1 MGGIRMAADQAGSR
15 TDNGHRGESPAVPR
29 NEEDLERIARIC
41 AAGADGD
48 LWMDTRSVELYLGIS
63 RRTLYRLVKNGA
75 IPVSRVGRR
84 IRVSKRA
91 LDVAVAAG
99 LVW

>member
-1 MGGIRMAADQAGSR
+1 MGRDSVGFRTGRIADRA
-15 TDNGHRGESPAVPR
+15 RGESPAVAR

-41 AAGADGD
+41 AAGTDGD
-48 LWMDTRSVELYLGIS
+48 IWMDTRSVELYLGIS

-75 IPVSRVGRR
+75 IPASRVGRR

-91 LDVAVAAG
+91 LDAAIAAG

>member
-1 MGGIRMAADQAGSR
+1 MGTDLAGGRNGR
-15 TDNGHRGESPAVPR
+15 TGGVRRGESPAVSR
-29 NEEDLERIARIC
+29 NEEDLERIERIC
-41 AAGADGD
+41 AVGADGD
-48 LWMDTRSVELYLGIS
+48 LWMDARSVEPCLGIS

-84 IRVSKRA
+84 IRVRKHA
-91 LDVAVAAG
+91 LDAAVAAG

>member
-1 MGGIRMAADQAGSR
+1 MGRDSGGRRAGRVADGA
-15 TDNGHRGESPAVPR
+15 RGESPAVPR
-29 NEEDLERIARIC
+29 NEEDLEKIARIC

-48 LWMDTRSVELYLGIS
+48 IWMDTRSVELYLGIS

-75 IPVSRVGRR
+75 IPASRVGRR

-91 LDVAVAAG
+91 LDAAIAAG

>member
-1 MGGIRMAADQAGSR
+1 MGRDSAGRGMGRM
-15 TDNGHRGESPAVPR
+15 TDGARGESPAVPR

-48 LWMDTRSVELYLGIS
+48 IWMDTRSVELYLGIS

-75 IPVSRVGRR
+75 IPASRVGRR

-91 LDVAVAAG
+91 LDAAIAAG

>member
-1 MGGIRMAADQAGSR
+1 
-15 TDNGHRGESPAVPR
+15 
-29 NEEDLERIARIC
+29 
-41 AAGADGD
+41 
-48 LWMDTRSVELYLGIS
+48 MDTRSVELYLGIS

>member
-1 MGGIRMAADQAGSR
+1 MGTDLAGGRNGR
-15 TDNGHRGESPAVPR
+15 TGGVRRGESPAVSR

-41 AAGADGD
+41 AVGADGD
-48 LWMDTRSVELYLGIS
+48 LWMDARSVESCLGIS

-84 IRVSKRA
+84 IRVRKHA
-91 LDVAVAAG
+91 LDAAVAAG

>member
-1 MGGIRMAADQAGSR
+1 MAADQAGSR
-15 TDNGHRGESPAVPR
+15 TGDGRRGESPAFPR

-41 AAGADGD
+41 AAGPDGD
-48 LWMDTRSVELYLGIS
+48 LWMDTRSGERYLGIS
-63 RRTLYRLVKNGA
+63 RRTLYRLVKIGA

-91 LDVAVAAG
+91 LDAAVAAG